1 MDTFCPLG
9 PAVVPKQYINPE
21 DLNLKTVLNGKE
33 KQCGN
38 TNSMVFKIPF
48 LVSYLSQ

>member
-9 PAVVPKQYINPE
+9 PAVVPKEYINPD
-21 DLNLKTVLNGKE
+21 DLTLKTTVNGKE

-38 TNSMVFKIPF
+38 TNDMIFNIPF
-48 LVSYLSQ
+48 LVAYLSQ